1 MCLNVVVFV
10 VFIGIVHGLYCF
22 VLLYCFL
29 TYVVLFCV
37 FKLIYCVVVVFYFV
51 LLLSCIVVLLVFR
64 YVYCCLL
71 CYMHLKNGGGETMG
85 GGKQQ
90 QKTCFGVC
98 KGIHVCVYVYLRR
111 SADVSYVFMCAC
123 FVVFA

>member
-71 CYMHLKNGGGETMG
+71 CYMHLKNGGGG
-85 GGKQQ
+85 NNNK
-90 QKTCFGVC
+90 KHVL
-98 KGIHVCVYVYLRR
+98 VCVRVY
-111 SADVSYVFMCAC
+111 M
-123 FVVFA
+123 FVCMFI